1 MGDFFQSSRFYYIVL
16 AIVIY
21 GVAYFTSWL
30 LRKTMQRFFLRSSQ
44 SLNVDPTKFS
54 FLKNA
59 VSFLVFLTATI
70 LLFVLIPGLKRFG
83 LTLTAGAG
91 ILTAIIAFA
100 SQAAFS
106 NIISGIFIV
115 IFRPFRVHDI
125 IKIGE
130 LYMGVVEDI
139 TLRHTV
145 IRNFENRRIIVPNS
159 VISSETIVNSNIEDP
174 RICNFVEVGISYD
187 SDLDKAIEI
196 LRQASEA
203 HPNCIDNRT
212 DEDKEAGNPLVTVRV
227 LGFGESAMRLRA
239 WVWSED
245 SAKGFVMRT
254 DLYRIIKKRFD
265 EEGIEIPYP
274 HRTIVMKHEKPGNKP
289 LGYK

>member
-1 MGDFFQSSRFYYIVL
+1 MKEFFNSPRFYYLVV
-16 AIVIY
+16 AVVIY
-21 GVAYFTSWL
+21 AAAYITSLL
-30 LRKTMQRFFLRSSQ
+30 LRKTMQRFFIRSSQ
-44 SLNVDPTKFS
+44 SLNVDPTKYS

-70 LLFVLIPGLKRFG
+70 LVFVFIPGLKRFG

-91 ILTAIIAFA
+91 VLTAIIAFA

-115 IFRPFRVHDI
+115 IFRPFRVNDI
-125 IKIGE
+125 IKIGD

-159 VISSETIVNSNIEDP
+159 VISSETIINSNIEDP
-174 RICNFVEVGISYD
+174 RICNFVEIGISYD
-187 SDLDKAIEI
+187 SDLDKAMEI
-196 LRQASEA
+196 LREVSEA

-212 DEDKEAGNPLVTVRV
+212 DEDKEAGNPVVTVRI
-227 LGFGESAMRLRA
+227 LGFEESAMRLRA

-245 SAKGFVMRT
+245 SGKGFVMRT
-254 DLYRIIKKRFD
+254 DLYRTIKMRFD
-265 EEGIEIPYP
+265 KEGIEIPYP
-274 HRTIVMKHEKPGNKP
+274 HRTLVMKHEKPANEP

>member
-1 MGDFFQSSRFYYIVL
+1 MEGFFQSSRFYYLVM
-16 AIVIY
+16 AIVIFA
-21 GVAYFTSWL
+21 GAYITSWL

-44 SLNVDPTKFS
+44 KLNVDPTKFS

-59 VSFLVFLTATI
+59 VSFLVFLAATI
-70 LLFVLIPGLKRFG
+70 LVFVFIPGLNRFG

-91 ILTAIIAFA
+91 ILTAIVAFA

-159 VISSETIVNSNIEDP
+159 VISSETIVNSNIEDA

-187 SDLDKAIEI
+187 SDLDKAMEI
-196 LRQASEA
+196 LQKESEA

-212 DEDKEAGNPLVTVRV
+212 DEEKEEGNPLVTVRV
-227 LGFGESAMRLRA
+227 LGFEESSMRLRA

-245 SAKGFVMRT
+245 SGKGFVMRT
-254 DLYRIIKKRFD
+254 DLYRTIKKRFD

-274 HRTIVMKHEKPGNKP
+274 HRTIVMKNEQTKNKP

>member
-1 MGDFFQSSRFYYIVL
+1 MHRTMEGFFQSNNFYYIVV
-16 AIVIY
+16 AVVIY
-21 GVAYFTSWL
+21 AAAYMASWL
-30 LRKTMQRFFLRSSQ
+30 LRKAMQRFFMRSSQ
-44 SLNVDPTKFS
+44 SLNVDLTKFS

-70 LLFVLIPGLKRFG
+70 MLFAYIPGLKRLG

-91 ILTAIIAFA
+91 IFTAIVAFA

-115 IFRPFRVHDI
+115 IFRPFRVHDM

-130 LYMGVVEDI
+130 LYSGVVEDI

-159 VISSETIVNSNIEDP
+159 VISSETIVNSNIHDT

-187 SDLDKAIEI
+187 SDLEKALNI
-196 LRQASEA
+196 LQQESIK

-212 DEDKEAGNPLVTVRV
+212 EQDKTDDVPVVIVRV
-227 LGFGESAMRLRA
+227 LGFEDSSIRLRA
-239 WVWSED
+239 WVWSEN
-245 SAKGFVMRT
+245 SSKGFVLRT
-254 DLYRIIKKRFD
+254 DMYRILKKRFD

-274 HRTIVMKHEKPGNKP
+274 HRTIVMKKEK
-289 LGYK
+289 